1 MKEIPF
7 LDLAAQHK
15 TLEHELTAAYEEV
28 VRTSAFIRGPFVTQF
43 EMDFATI
50 FGVENVVSCANG
62 TDALYLAMKALDV
75 KPGDQVI
82 VPAHTWIS
90 TSEMVTHAG
99 AEVVFCDTELES
111 FTLSL
116 DDLREKINERTVG
129 IIPVHLFGHPVNMS
143 DLMAVARANN
153 LWVIED
159 CAQAHLSEWKGQ
171 MVGTFGDAATFSFYP
186 GKNLGAMGDAGAVI
200 TNDDGLAAR
209 MKMISNHGARAGT
222 KHSHEVEG
230 INSRLDGLQAAI
242 LSVKL
247 KYLRDWTDKRRLKAA
262 HYSKGLDSIN
272 GLSLPTVAP
281 EASHTWHQ
289 FVVKT
294 ESRDALKKFLADS
307 GIPTVIHYP
316 VALPFLNAYAYKQA
330 RIEDFPNAFSNQER
344 ILSLPIY
351 PELSSED
358 QNYVISAIKNFFN
371 Q

>member
-1 MKEIPF
+1 MKDIPF

-15 TLEHELTAAYEEV
+15 ALEPELTAAYKDV
-28 VRTSAFIRGPFVTQF
+28 VRSSAFIRGPFVQEF
-43 EMDFATI
+43 EMEFATI
-50 FGVENVVSCANG
+50 CGAENVVSCANG
-62 TDALYLAMKALDV
+62 TDALYLAMKALDI

-99 AEVVFCDTELES
+99 AEVVFCDTDLET

-116 DDLREKINERTVG
+116 EDLKGKINERTAG

-143 DLMAVARANN
+143 DLMTIARANG

-200 TNDDGLAAR
+200 TNDGGLAAR
-209 MKMISNHGARAGT
+209 MKMIANHGAVAGT

-247 KYLRDWTDKRRLKAA
+247 KHLRGWTDERRLKAEY
-262 HYSKGLDSIN
+262 YSKGLDSIT

-281 EASHTWHQ
+281 EARHSWHQ

-294 ESRDALKKFLADS
+294 ESRDALREFLADS
-307 GIPTVIHYP
+307 GVPTVIHYP
-316 VALPFLNAYAYKQA
+316 VALPFLNAYAHKQA
-330 RIEDFPNAFSNQER
+330 GKEDFPNAFFNQER

-351 PELSSED
+351 PELSSENQD
-358 QNYVISAIKNFFN
+358 YVISAIKNFFN
-371 Q
+371 